1 MKSEYYEEENVT
13 QVWKDYQKGVMFNRT
28 KNLYANTEKNY
39 NFYYGMQWEGAK
51 LGDIQPVV
59 FNIIKPIVKYKL
71 GVIYQNHYE
80 IVFNPN
86 IYETQQEGFL
96 LQEICKILNRHI
108 AKVWELQQADK
119 KVREASKDACIN
131 DEGIVHTY
139 FDDEIVTE
147 VIDKNNIYY
156 GNENSPDIQSQ
167 PYIII
172 SYRLPVTEVRQ
183 QAERL
188 GVSEENINLILPDGE
203 TQEQAGYNGITD
215 EVNPMCLVLLKYY
228 KKNGKVFYTKGT
240 RTVELEK
247 EIPMNMDLYPVA
259 HFNWEERKGL
269 ARGIG
274 AVNGIIPNQIEIN
287 KIDARRALSVKI
299 GAFQKLVYN
308 KDLIS
313 NVKALTT
320 VGGAIS
326 VKGGATVDD
335 VRKAVGYISPS
346 SMSADAG
353 NLSQEM
359 KSNTRELE
367 GAGDTATGNVDPT
380 EASGK
385 AILAVQQA
393 NQQPLSEQVENYK
406 TFVEDLARIWFAMW
420 KAYEVNG
427 MQITYEQKDS
437 EGNIIEQPGIIPYEL
452 LERLE
457 PNIKVDITPK
467 SPYDRYAQEQ
477 SLENLFMSDKIT
489 FEEYVEALPQGSV
502 MPKNVLEKII
512 AKRKENQAKLTQM
525 QLEADKINS
534 AMNQVMAMQ
543 EQNSNAV
550 ENIAMQGEKIN
561 TNAINTIGG
570 NQNEMSSMQTSGNAS

>member
-13 QVWKDYQKGVMFNRT
+13 QVWRDYQKGVMFNRT

-39 NFYYGMQWEGAK
+39 NFYYGMQWEDAK
-51 LGDIQPVV
+51 LGDINPVV

-71 GVIYQNHYE
+71 SVIYQNHYE

-86 IYETQQEGFL
+86 SYETQQEGFL
-96 LQEICKILNRHI
+96 LQTICEILNRHI
-108 AKVWELQQADK
+108 SKVWELQQADK

-131 DEGIVHTY
+131 DEGIVHVY
-139 FDDEIVTE
+139 FDNEIITE
-147 VIDKNNIYY
+147 VIDKNNVCY

-172 SYRLPVTEVRQ
+172 AYRLPVTEVIQ
-183 QAERL
+183 QAESL
-188 GVSEENINLILPDGE
+188 GVSEENLKLILPDGE
-203 TQEQAGYNGITD
+203 TQEQAGYKGITD

-247 EIPMNMDLYPVA
+247 EIPTNMDLYPVA
-259 HFNWEERKGL
+259 HFNWEEKKGS

-274 AVNGIIPNQIEIN
+274 AVNGIIANQIEIN
-287 KIDARRALSVKI
+287 RIDARRALSVKI

-313 NVKALTT
+313 NPKALNK

-335 VRKAVGYISPS
+335 VRKAVGYIYPS

-359 KSNTRELE
+359 KANTRELE

-393 NQQPLSEQVENYK
+393 SQQPLSEQVENYK
-406 TFVEDLARIWFAMW
+406 TFIEDLARIWFAMW
-420 KAYEVNG
+420 KSYEVNG
-427 MQITYEQKDS
+427 MHITYEEKDS
-437 EGNIIEQPGIIPYEL
+437 EGNVVEKPGIIPYEV
-452 LERLE
+452 LENLE

-512 AKRKENQAKLTQM
+512 AKRKENQTKFTQM
-525 QLEADKINS
+525 QIEADKLNS
-534 AMNQVMAMQ
+534 AMNQVMSMQ
-543 EQNSNAV
+543 QQDSDGI
-550 ENIAMQGEKIN
+550 ENIAMQGEQIAN
-561 TNAINTIGG
+561 NVGG
-570 NQNEMSSMQTSGNAS
+570 KSNEMSSMPIGGNDG

>member
-13 QVWKDYQKGVMFNRT
+13 QVWRDYQKGVMFNRT

-39 NFYYGMQWEGAK
+39 NFYYGMQWEDAK
-51 LGDIQPVV
+51 LGDINPIV

-71 GVIYQNHYE
+71 SVIYQNHYE

-86 IYETQQEGFL
+86 SYETQQEGFL
-96 LQEICKILNRHI
+96 LQTICEILNRHI
-108 AKVWELQQADK
+108 SKVWELQQADK

-131 DEGIVHTY
+131 DEGIVHVY
-139 FDDEIVTE
+139 FDNEIITE
-147 VIDKNNIYY
+147 VIDKNNVCY

-172 SYRLPVTEVRQ
+172 AYRLPVTEVIQ
-183 QAERL
+183 QAESL
-188 GVSEENINLILPDGE
+188 GVSEENLKLILPDGE
-203 TQEQAGYNGITD
+203 TQEQAGYKGITD

-247 EIPMNMDLYPVA
+247 EIPTNMNLYPVA
-259 HFNWEERKGL
+259 HFNWEEKKGS

-274 AVNGIIPNQIEIN
+274 AVNGIIANQIEIN
-287 KIDARRALSVKI
+287 RIDARRALSVKI

-313 NVKALTT
+313 NPKALNK

-335 VRKAVGYISPS
+335 VRKAVGYIYPS

-359 KSNTRELE
+359 KANTRELE

-393 NQQPLSEQVENYK
+393 SQQPLSEQVENYK
-406 TFVEDLARIWFAMW
+406 TFIEDLARIWFAMW
-420 KAYEVNG
+420 KSYEVNG
-427 MQITYEQKDS
+427 MHITYEEKDS
-437 EGNIIEQPGIIPYEL
+437 EGNVVEKPGIIPYEV
-452 LERLE
+452 LENLE

-512 AKRKENQAKLTQM
+512 AKRKENQTKFTQM
-525 QLEADKINS
+525 QIEADKLNS
-534 AMNQVMAMQ
+534 AMNQVMSMQ
-543 EQNSNAV
+543 QQDSDGI
-550 ENIAMQGEKIN
+550 ENIAMQGEQIAN
-561 TNAINTIGG
+561 NVGG
-570 NQNEMSSMQTSGNAS
+570 KSNEMSSMPIGGNDG

>member
-1 MKSEYYEEENVT
+1 MKSNYYEEENVT
-13 QVWKDYQKGVMFNRT
+13 QIWRDYEKGVMFNRT
-28 KNLYANTEKNY
+28 KNLYTDTEKNY
-39 NFYYGMQWEGAK
+39 NFYYGEQWEGAK

-86 IYETQQEGFL
+86 SYETRQQGDL
-96 LQEICKILNRHI
+96 LTEICKILNKHI

-131 DEGIVHTY
+131 TEGIVHAY
-139 FDDEIVTE
+139 FDDEIVVE
-147 VIDKNNIYY
+147 VIDKNNICY
-156 GNENSPDIQSQ
+156 GNENSSDIQSQ

-172 SYRLPVTEVRQ
+172 AYRLPVTEVRR
-183 QAERL
+183 QAEAL
-188 GVSEENINLILPDGE
+188 GLDNSITELILPDSE
-203 TQEQAGYNGITD
+203 TQEQAGYKGITD

-240 RTVELEK
+240 RCVELEK
-247 EIPMNMDLYPVA
+247 EVPTNMDLYPVA
-259 HFNWEERKGL
+259 HFCWEEKKGS

-274 AVNGIIPNQIEIN
+274 AVNCVIPNQIEIN

-308 KDLIS
+308 QDLI
-313 NVKALTT
+313 NNPKALNT

-326 VKGGATVDD
+326 IKGGATVDD
-335 VRKAVGYISPS
+335 VRKAVGYIHPE

-353 NLSQEM
+353 NLSTEM
-359 KSNTRELE
+359 KANTRELE

-427 MQITYEQKDS
+427 MAVTYETKDS
-437 EGNIIEQPGIIPYEL
+437 EGNIIEEPAVIPYEV
-452 LERLE
+452 LEQLE

-467 SPYDRYAQEQ
+467 SPYDIYAQEQ

-489 FEEYVEALPQGSV
+489 FDEYVDALPEGSV
-502 MPKNVLEKII
+502 MSKNTLERII
-512 AKRKENQAKLTQM
+512 QRRKENQAKLTQM
-525 QLEADKINS
+525 QMQANQLNS
-534 AMNQVMAMQ
+534 AMNQVMQMQ
-543 EQNSNAV
+543 SDNSNQV
-550 ENIAMQGEKIN
+550 EQIAQQGELI
-561 TNAINTIGG
+561 AGG
-570 NQNEMSSMQTSGNAS
+570 GQNEMSSMQVS

>member
-1 MKSEYYEEENVT
+1 MKSEYYDEENVT
-13 QVWKDYQKGVMFNRT
+13 QVWRDYEKGVMFNRT
-28 KNLYANTEKNY
+28 KSLYANTEKNY

-51 LGDIQPVV
+51 LGDIQPMVY
-59 FNIIKPIVKYKL
+59 NIIKPIVKYKL

-86 IYETQQEGFL
+86 TYGTKEEGDFL
-96 LQEICKILNRHI
+96 AEICKILNKHT
-108 AKVWELQQADK
+108 AKVWELQQTDR

-131 DEGIVHTY
+131 DEGIVHSY
-139 FDDEIVTE
+139 FDDEIITE
-147 VIDKNNIYY
+147 VIDKNNICY
-156 GNENSPDIQSQ
+156 GNENSSDIQSQ
-167 PYIII
+167 PYIILV
-172 SYRLPVTEVRQ
+172 YRIPVTEARL
-183 QAERL
+183 QAEKL
-188 GVSEENINLILPDGE
+188 GVERENIELILPDSE
-203 TQEQAGYNGITD
+203 TQEQAGYKGITD

-228 KKNGKVFYTKGT
+228 KKNGKVFYTKAT

-247 EIPMNMDLYPVA
+247 EVPINMDLYPVA
-259 HFNWEERKGL
+259 HFVWEEKKGS

-287 KIDARRALSVKI
+287 KIDARRALAVKI

-313 NVKALTT
+313 NPKALNT

-335 VRKAVGYISPS
+335 VRKAVGYIYPS
-346 SMSADAG
+346 SMSADAE
-353 NLSQEM
+353 NLSAEM
-359 KSNTRELE
+359 KQNTRDLE

-380 EASGK
+380 QASGK

-393 NQQPLSEQVENYK
+393 SQQPLSEQVENYK
-406 TFVEDLARIWFAMW
+406 TFVEDLARIFFAMW
-420 KAYEVNG
+420 KAYRVKG
-427 MQITYEQKDS
+427 MPILYEAKDS
-437 EGNIIEQPGIIPYEL
+437 QGNIIEQPGIIPYEL

-477 SLENLFMSDKIT
+477 SLENLFMNDKIT
-489 FEEYVEALPQGSV
+489 FEEYVEALPEGSV

-512 AKRKENQAKLTQM
+512 ERRKENQAKLTQM
-525 QLEADKINS
+525 QMEADKINS
-534 AMNQVMAMQ
+534 AMNQVMQMQ
-543 EQNSNAV
+543 SDNGNQVEQ
-550 ENIAMQGEKIN
+550 IAQQGEKIAN
-561 TNAINTIGG
+561 DFGG
-570 NQNEMSSMQTSGNAS
+570 DQSEMSTMQAS

>member
-28 KNLYANTEKNY
+28 KNLYTDTEKNY
-39 NFYYGMQWEGAK
+39 NFYYGKQWEGAK

-86 IYETQQEGFL
+86 SYETQQEGFL
-96 LQEICKILNRHI
+96 LQELCKALNRHI

-131 DEGIVHTY
+131 DEGIVHSY
-139 FDDEIVTE
+139 FDDEIVPE

-172 SYRLPVTEVRQ
+172 SYRLPVTEVRL
-183 QAERL
+183 QAEKL
-188 GVSEENINLILPDGE
+188 GISEENIKLILPDGE
-203 TQEQAGYNGITD
+203 TTEQAGYNGITD

-228 KKNGKVFYTKGT
+228 KKDGKVFYTKGT

-247 EIPMNMDLYPVA
+247 EVPTNMDLYPVA
-259 HFNWEERKGL
+259 HINWEEKKGS

-287 KIDARRALSVKI
+287 KIDARRALAVKI

-313 NVKALTT
+313 NPKALNT

-335 VRKAVGYISPS
+335 VRKAIGYIYPS

-353 NLSQEM
+353 NLSAEM

-393 NQQPLSEQVENYK
+393 SQQPLSEQVENYK

-420 KAYEVNG
+420 KAYQVNG

-437 EGNIIEQPGIIPYEL
+437 EGNIIEQPGIIPYEV

-477 SLENLFMSDKIT
+477 SLENLFMADKIT
-489 FEEYVEALPQGSV
+489 FEEYVDALPQGSV
-502 MPKNVLEKII
+502 MPKNILEKII
-512 AKRKENQAKLTQM
+512 ERRKENQAKLTQM
-525 QLEADKINS
+525 QMEADKINS
-534 AMNQVMAMQ
+534 AMKQVMTMQ
-543 EQNSNAV
+543 EQNGNAV
-550 ENIAMQGEKIN
+550 ENIAMQGENIN
-561 TNAINTIGG
+561 ANAMNTMGG
-570 NQNEMSSMQTSGNAS
+570 NQNEMSSM

>member
-13 QVWKDYQKGVMFNRT
+13 QVWRDYQKGVMFNRT
-28 KNLYANTEKNY
+28 KNLYTNTEKNY

-51 LGDIQPVV
+51 LGDIQPMVY
-59 FNIIKPIVKYKL
+59 NIIKPIVKYKL

-80 IVFNPN
+80 IMFNPN
-86 IYETQQEGFL
+86 SYETQQEGFL
-96 LQEICKILNRHI
+96 LQELCKALNRHI
-108 AKVWELQQADK
+108 SKVWELQQADK

-131 DEGIVHTY
+131 DEGIVHSY
-139 FDDEIVTE
+139 FDDEIVPE

-156 GNENSPDIQSQ
+156 GNENSSDIQSQ

-188 GVSEENINLILPDGE
+188 GVSEENIKLILPDGE
-203 TQEQAGYNGITD
+203 ITEQAGYNGVTD

-247 EIPMNMDLYPVA
+247 EVPTNMDLYPVA
-259 HFNWEERKGL
+259 HFNWEERKGS

-287 KIDARRALSVKI
+287 KIDARRALAVKI

-313 NVKALTT
+313 NPKALNT

-326 VKGGATVDD
+326 IKGGATVDD
-335 VRKAVGYISPS
+335 VRKAIGYIYPS

-353 NLSQEM
+353 NLSAEM

-393 NQQPLSEQVENYK
+393 SQQPLSEQVENYK
-406 TFVEDLARIWFAMW
+406 TFVEDIARIWFAMW
-420 KAYEVNG
+420 KAYHVNG
-427 MQITYEQKDS
+427 MQIAYEQKDS
-437 EGNIIEQPGIIPYEL
+437 EGNIIEQPGIIPYEV
-452 LERLE
+452 LEKLE

-477 SLENLFMSDKIT
+477 SLENLFMADKIT
-489 FEEYVEALPQGSV
+489 FEEYADALPQGSV

-512 AKRKENQAKLTQM
+512 ERRKENQEKLTQM
-525 QLEADKINS
+525 QMEADRLNS
-534 AMNQVMAMQ
+534 AMNQAMAIQ
-543 EQNSNAV
+543 EENGNTV
-550 ENIAMQGEKIN
+550 ENIAMQGENIN
-561 TNAINTIGG
+561 ANAINAIGG
-570 NQNEMSSMQTSGNAS
+570 NQNEMSSM

>member
-13 QVWKDYQKGVMFNRT
+13 QVWRDYQKGVMFNRT
-28 KNLYANTEKNY
+28 KNLYTNTEKNY

-51 LGDIQPVV
+51 LGDIQPMVY
-59 FNIIKPIVKYKL
+59 NIIKPIVKYKL

-86 IYETQQEGFL
+86 SYETQQEGFL
-96 LQEICKILNRHI
+96 LQELCKALNRHI

-131 DEGIVHTY
+131 DEGIVHSY
-139 FDDEIVTE
+139 FDDEIVPE

-172 SYRLPVTEVRQ
+172 SYRLPVTEVRL
-183 QAERL
+183 QAEKL
-188 GVSEENINLILPDGE
+188 GISEENIKLILPDGE
-203 TQEQAGYNGITD
+203 TTEQAGYNGITD

-228 KKNGKVFYTKGT
+228 KKDGKVFYTKGT

-247 EIPMNMDLYPVA
+247 EVPTNMDLYPVA
-259 HFNWEERKGL
+259 HINWEEKKGS

-287 KIDARRALSVKI
+287 KIDARRALAVKI

-313 NVKALTT
+313 NPKALNT

-335 VRKAVGYISPS
+335 VRKAIGYIYPS

-353 NLSQEM
+353 NLSAEM

-393 NQQPLSEQVENYK
+393 SQQPLSEQVENYK

-420 KAYEVNG
+420 KAYQVNG

-437 EGNIIEQPGIIPYEL
+437 EGNIIEQPGIIPYEV

-477 SLENLFMSDKIT
+477 SLENLFMADKIT
-489 FEEYVEALPQGSV
+489 FEEYVDALPQGSV
-502 MPKNVLEKII
+502 MPKNILEKII
-512 AKRKENQAKLTQM
+512 ERRKENQAKLTQM
-525 QLEADKINS
+525 QMEADKINS
-534 AMNQVMAMQ
+534 AMKQVMTMQ
-543 EQNSNAV
+543 EQNGNAV
-550 ENIAMQGEKIN
+550 ENIAMQGENIN
-561 TNAINTIGG
+561 ANAMNTMGG
-570 NQNEMSSMQTSGNAS
+570 NQNEMSSM